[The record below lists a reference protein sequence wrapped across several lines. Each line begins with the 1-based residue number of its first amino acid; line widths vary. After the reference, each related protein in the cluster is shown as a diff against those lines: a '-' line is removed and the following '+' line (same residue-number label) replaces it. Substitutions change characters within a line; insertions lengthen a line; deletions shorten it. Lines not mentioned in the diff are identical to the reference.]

1 MIEVELGVER
11 GIRHMDVQRA
21 TGTPGGRRLRALR
34 ERAGK
39 TQLWVE
45 AEAELG
51 TGYLQRIESG
61 RVAQPERAT
70 LERILAA
77 LGARYSERREV
88 MERFGYTVPTPLP
101 DENDIAWACAVS
113 HDELHGV
120 PFPAYVLDCRTRLLA
135 WNRYVPHLFGLSPRD
150 PQLGGLARRPILA
163 AWLDPTSPL
172 ARLVVEP
179 DAFFPALIRATRAE
193 TEFMQGEPWYAEMMR
208 ELQEVPRF
216 RHYWELVEREPQT
229 ASAAR
234 TLVPVRLAVPG
245 AGTLSF
251 RLASERFIRDA
262 RFRLIHFIPF
272 DVATMRQCEVWAA
285 AD

>member
-1 MIEVELGVER
+1 
-11 GIRHMDVQRA
+11 MDVQRA

-135 WNRYVPHLFGLSPRD
+135 WNRYV
-150 PQLGGLARRPILA
+150 
-163 AWLDPTSPL
+163 
-172 ARLVVEP
+172 
-179 DAFFPALIRATRAE
+179 ATRAE